1 MSSLSKNINADG
13 KLTIAYLAPELPALS
28 ATFVYQEILE
38 LQRNGVSVV
47 PISVHLPGSRAQE
60 DEAKELAGKTR
71 YLYRL
76 PWRTLLAN
84 ALMTAITRPAKFIAA
99 ISVLIGDIFRVGVFS
114 RTAAGLVFR
123 FLVASTVARVL
134 VNTGCRHIHAHFAHV
149 PADIAMYASLLSD
162 VPYSFTAHANDIF
175 VHAWLL
181 EHKVRRSAFTV
192 TISAFNR
199 EYLALQGAPPEKI
212 HVVHCGVDAK
222 MFAPHKPREIHRP
235 VRLGSLGRM
244 VEKKGFD
251 ILIHACRILKDSGT
265 PFTLELAGDGP
276 LMQDLLTLTRSLGLT
291 GEIGFIGPLA
301 HDRVPGWLDGLDIFV
316 LACRKDRDGDM
327 DGIPVVLMEAML
339 SGVPVVSTRIT
350 GIPELIEDRVS
361 GYLASPEDP
370 WHLASVIEEVI
381 RNDRLRE
388 RITRQAVEK
397 IEGEFDLARNVQMLA
412 SLFKGNQ
419 Q

>member
-1 MSSLSKNINADG
+1 MSSRSKNRTADR

-47 PISVHLPGSRAQE
+47 PISVHLPGLRAQE
-60 DEAKELAGKTR
+60 DEVRELAGKTR

-76 PWRTLLAN
+76 PRRTLLAN
-84 ALMTAITRPAKFIAA
+84 ALVTAITRPGKFIAA
-99 ISVLIGDIFRVGVFS
+99 LTALIGDVFRVGTFS

-123 FLVASTVARVL
+123 FLAASTVARVL
-134 VNTGCRHIHAHFAHV
+134 VKTGCSHIHAHFAHV
-149 PADIAMYASLLSD
+149 PADIAMYASLLSG

-199 EYLALQGAPPEKI
+199 AHLTSQGAPPEKI

-222 MFAPHKPREIHRP
+222 AFAHRKPRELHRP
-235 VRLGSLGRM
+235 VRLGSLGRI

-251 ILIHACRILKDSGT
+251 TLIRACRVLKDSGT

-276 LMQDLLTLTRSLGLT
+276 LKQDLLTLTRSLGLT
-291 GEIGFIGPLA
+291 GKIGFIGPLP

-316 LACRKDRDGDM
+316 LACRKDREGDM

-339 SGVPVVSTRIT
+339 SGVPVVSTRLT

-361 GYLASPEDP
+361 GYLVAPEDP
-370 WHLASVIEEVI
+370 RHLASVIEEVI
-381 RNDRLRE
+381 GDDRLRE
-388 RITRQAVEK
+388 QITRQAVEK
-397 IEGEFDLARNVQMLA
+397 IGQEFDLARNARMLA

-419 Q
+419 P

>member
-1 MSSLSKNINADG
+1 MSSRSENRTADG

-38 LQRNGVSVV
+38 LQRNGVGVV

-60 DEAKELAGKTR
+60 DEVWELAGKTR
-71 YLYRL
+71 YLYQL
-76 PWRTLLAN
+76 PRRTLFAN
-84 ALMTAITRPAKFIAA
+84 ALVTAITRPGKFIAA
-99 ISVLIGDIFRVGVFS
+99 LTTLAGDVLHIGVLS

-123 FLVASTVARVL
+123 FLAASTVARVL
-134 VNTGCRHIHAHFAHV
+134 VKTGCSHIHAHFAHV
-149 PADIAMYASLLSD
+149 PTDIAMYASLLSG

-199 EYLALQGAPPEKI
+199 EYLMSQGALPEKI
-212 HVVHCGVDAK
+212 RVVHCGVDAK
-222 MFAPHKPREIHRP
+222 TFAPHKSREIHRP
-235 VRLGSLGRM
+235 VRLGSMGRM

-251 ILIHACRILKDSGT
+251 TLIRACRILKDSGT

-276 LMQDLLTLTRSLGLT
+276 LKQDLLTLTRSLGLT
-291 GEIGFIGPLA
+291 GEIGFIGPLP

-316 LACRKDRDGDM
+316 LACKKDREGDM

-339 SGVPVVSTRIT
+339 SGVPVVSTRLT
-350 GIPELIEDRVS
+350 GIPELIRDRVS
-361 GYLASPEDP
+361 GYLAGPEDP
-370 WHLASVIEEVI
+370 QHLASVIEEVI
-381 RNDRLRE
+381 GDDRLRE

-397 IEGEFDLARNVQMLA
+397 IGREFDLARNARMLA
-412 SLFKGNQ
+412 SLFKENQ
-419 Q
+419 P